1 VTPARPFDPDAHA
14 WGAFELVARAG
25 ALTVDKDAFPDFA
38 DPAKSARAA
47 RERGLGV
54 NWYLSRSF
62 RFMLDYIET
71 RFEGGAAAGADRED
85 ERVILNRFQVAF

>member
-1 VTPARPFDPDAHA
+1 MGRIRA
-14 WGAFELVARAG
+14 GARAG
-25 ALTVDKDAFPDFA
+25 ALTIDKDAFPNFA

-47 RERGLGV
+47 RDRGFGV
-54 NWYLSRSF
+54 NWYLSRNF

-71 RFEGGAAAGADRED
+71 RFQGGAAAGADRED